1 MNLGTFILLLVLV
14 QVRGEHSFQPRLNTC
29 TLHTTNSSGMVSL
42 LILLVEGLVC
52 ENTSSGVTLS
62 QCGCVHGGAFFII
75 IIVLECKL

>member
-1 MNLGTFILLLVLV
+1 MKLGTFILLLVLV

-29 TLHTTNSSGMVSL
+29 TTYHQL
-42 LILLVEGLVC
+42 LGHGVPFYFALVC

-62 QCGCVHGGAFFII
+62 QRGCVHGDAFFII